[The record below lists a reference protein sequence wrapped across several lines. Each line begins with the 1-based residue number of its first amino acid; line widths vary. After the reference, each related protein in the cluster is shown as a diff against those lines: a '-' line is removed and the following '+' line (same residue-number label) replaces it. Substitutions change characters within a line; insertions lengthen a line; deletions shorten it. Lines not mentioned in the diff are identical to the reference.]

1 MPTRSS
7 KPGHLRAGSTRI
19 QSLQVQEVQLL
30 PRELQARYFS
40 SCPNLLFGHYGVH
53 GDGTCFFHSLCAAT
67 NKRDYLHQSSEQ
79 QQQIGHK
86 FRCAFTDHLT
96 DERWDRFLKLRGMDG
111 GGAVSGAQARKQ
123 FCSSKTW
130 ADEVMIKY
138 VSDVMKLNL
147 IFIDTQTG
155 QIYCGVRGKTSEPL
169 IIILWID
176 HSHFEPLFC
185 IRDANLDEDKLAV
198 QFEFDATTDENV
210 VNAIMQ
216 NYQAQCAA
224 K

>member
-1 MPTRSS
+1 MHVE
-7 KPGHLRAGSTRI
+7 GGSTRI
-19 QSLQVQEVQLL
+19 QSLAVQQVQLL
-30 PRELQARYFS
+30 PREIHERYFS
-40 SCPNLLFGHYGVH
+40 GCPDVLIGHYGVH

-67 NKRDYLHQSSEQ
+67 NKRDYLHKSSSEQ
-79 QQQIGHK
+79 QAIGHK

-96 DERWDRFLKLRGMDG
+96 DERWDRFLKMRGLDG
-111 GGAVSGAQARKQ
+111 GTKVTGSEARAQ

-130 ADEVMIKY
+130 ADESMIKY

-155 QIYCGVRGKTSEPL
+155 QIYCGVRGKKSEPL

-176 HSHFEPLFC
+176 HSHFEPVFC
-185 IRDANLDEDKLAV
+185 VRDEQLGDNKLGV
-198 QFEFDATTDENV
+198 QFEFDETRDANI

-216 NYQAQCAA
+216 NYQAQCATA
-224 K
+224 

>member
-1 MPTRSS
+1 MG
-7 KPGHLRAGSTRI
+7 GHRNRI
-19 QSLQVQEVQLL
+19 ESLQVQEVQLL
-30 PRELQARYFS
+30 PRELQARYFA
-40 SCPNLLFGHYGVH
+40 SCPDLLFGHYGVH

-67 NKRDYLHQSSEQ
+67 NKRNYLHKPSAE

-96 DERWDRFLKLRGMDG
+96 DERWDRFLKLRGLDG
-111 GGAVSGAQARKQ
+111 GNAVNAKEVRKQ

-155 QIYCGVRGKTSEPL
+155 QIYCGVRGKSNEPL

-185 IRDANLDEDKLAV
+185 IRDANMDDNRLAV
-198 QFEFDATTDENV
+198 QFAFDEKADENV

-224 K
+224 D